1 MSNSALDASTAGLTL
16 DADGPRLGRSGELP
30 GATRVPALTVIWA
43 PDTARI
49 GHRVLLSELLAGRD
63 ALISRAEPAFAAPD
77 HGIGQGIGQAIGQAI
92 GQPLADSFLSRQP
105 FRLRPAADGA
115 LLLGL
120 AGSRTRVHVDGIELA
135 DQRRFEPEQIEAGVC
150 LTLAERI
157 VLLLHYTSARVR
169 PAESDLGLIGASPAM
184 QRVRDDIRRVADVDV
199 PVLVRGESGTG
210 KELVANAL
218 HALGPRRDRSL
229 VSVNLGA
236 VPASLA
242 FAELFGAAAGS
253 YTGANRAR
261 DGYFRQASR
270 STLFLD
276 EVGEAARD
284 VQVMLLRALETGE
297 IQPLGAPRPE
307 RVDVRL
313 ITATDANLDAMV
325 RAGDFRA
332 PLLHRLAGYE
342 IWLPPLRE
350 RREDIGRLLL
360 AFVRRE
366 LAALG
371 NAGTLDDRDPAR
383 PPWLP
388 ADLVVRL
395 MRHGWPGNVREL
407 RNVARQ
413 LVLGSRGCDTVEPS
427 AQLLQRL
434 GPTATPAPA
443 ATPAPDPDQPAPRRR
458 PADVPESVLI
468 ETLAAHDW
476 DIAAAARA
484 LNLSRPSMY
493 MLIEKSDGIRTA
505 ADLDADEI
513 RRCHEACGGDLDTMV
528 ARLRVSRNG
537 LRRRMRDLRLD

>member
-1 MSNSALDASTAGLTL
+1 M
-16 DADGPRLGRSGELP
+16 
-30 GATRVPALTVIWA
+30 
-43 PDTARI
+43 
-49 GHRVLLSELLAGRD
+49 
-63 ALISRAEPAFAAPD
+63 
-77 HGIGQGIGQAIGQAI
+77 
-92 GQPLADSFLSRQP
+92 
-105 FRLRPAADGA
+105 
-115 LLLGL
+115 
-120 AGSRTRVHVDGIELA
+120 AGSRTRVHVDGIELT
-135 DQRRFEPEQIEAGVC
+135 DQRRFEREQLDAGVV

-157 VLLLHYTSARVR
+157 VLLLHHTSARAR
-169 PAESDLGLIGASPAM
+169 PAENDLGLIGASPAM

-210 KELVANAL
+210 KELVATAL
-218 HALGPRRDRSL
+218 HALGPRRDRPL

-236 VPASLA
+236 VPPALA
-242 FAELFGAAAGS
+242 FAELFGAAAGA
-253 YTGANRAR
+253 YTGAHRAR
-261 DGYFRQASR
+261 EGYFRQASR

-297 IQPLGAPRPE
+297 IQPLGAPRSE

-313 ITATDANLDAMV
+313 VTATDADLDAMV

-332 PLLHRLAGYE
+332 PLLHRLSGYE
-342 IWLPPLRE
+342 LWLPPLRE

-366 LAALG
+366 LAAIG
-371 NAGTLDDRDPAR
+371 NAGALEDRDPAL

-395 MRHGWPGNVREL
+395 VRHDWPGNVREL

-413 LVLGSRGCDTVEPS
+413 LVLGSRGCDSVEPS
-427 AQLLQRL
+427 ARLLQRL
-434 GPTATPAPA
+434 GGNVPARAPGQDHAAETDTGETRSLAPA
-443 ATPAPDPDQPAPRRR
+443 AAAGAAAAGAAAIDPEQPLPRRR
-458 PADVPESVLI
+458 PADISEPVLL
-468 ETLAAHDW
+468 EALAAHDW

-493 MLIEKSDGIRTA
+493 MLIDKSDAIRTA

-513 RRCHEACGGDLDTMV
+513 RRCHEACGGDLDAMV

-537 LRRRMRDLRLD
+537 LRRRMRDLRLDQA

>member
-1 MSNSALDASTAGLTL
+1 
-16 DADGPRLGRSGELP
+16 
-30 GATRVPALTVIWA
+30 VIWA

-49 GHRVLLSELLAGRD
+49 GQRALLAELLAGRD
-63 ALISRAEPAFAAPD
+63 ALVSRAEPAFAAPD
-77 HGIGQGIGQAIGQAI
+77 QSL
-92 GQPLADSFLSRQP
+92 GQPLADSHVSRQP
-105 FRLRPAADGA
+105 LRLRADADGG
-115 LLLGL
+115 LLLDL

-135 DQRRFEPEQIEAGVC
+135 DQRRLSRAQLDAGVS

-157 VLLLHYTSARVR
+157 VLLLHHTTARVH
-169 PAESDLGLIGASPAM
+169 PSEDDLGLIGVSPAM
-184 QRVRDDIRRVADVDV
+184 QRVRDDVRRVADVDV
-199 PVLVRGESGTG
+199 PVLLRGESGTG
-210 KELVANAL
+210 KELVASAL
-218 HALGPRRDRSL
+218 HALGPRRDRPL
-229 VSVNLGA
+229 VSVNFGA
-236 VPASLA
+236 VPATLA
-242 FAELFGAAAGS
+242 FAEMFGAAPGA

-261 DGYFRQASR
+261 EGYFRQASR

-276 EVGEAARD
+276 EIGEATRD

-313 ITATDANLDAMV
+313 ITATDADLDAMV
-325 RAGDFRA
+325 RAGDFRN

-360 AFVRRE
+360 AFVVHE
-366 LAALG
+366 LTAIGDAGAL
-371 NAGTLDDRDPAR
+371 THRDPAL

-388 ADLVVRL
+388 ADVVVRL
-395 MRHGWPGNVREL
+395 LRHDWPGNVREL

-413 LVLGSRGCDTVEPS
+413 LVLGSRGCESVAPS
-427 AQLLQRL
+427 ARLLQRL
-434 GPTATPAPA
+434 GGDLPAARPDEDRAMVDTGETRSPPAPTTEA
-443 ATPAPDPDQPAPRRR
+443 MAVGQARRR
-458 PADVPESVLI
+458 PADVSEPVLLA
-468 ETLAAHDW
+468 TLAAHDW

-484 LNLSRPSMY
+484 LNLSRPSLY
-493 MLIEKSDGIRTA
+493 MLIDRSEQIRTA

-513 RRCHEACGGDLDTMV
+513 RRCHQACGGDLDAMV